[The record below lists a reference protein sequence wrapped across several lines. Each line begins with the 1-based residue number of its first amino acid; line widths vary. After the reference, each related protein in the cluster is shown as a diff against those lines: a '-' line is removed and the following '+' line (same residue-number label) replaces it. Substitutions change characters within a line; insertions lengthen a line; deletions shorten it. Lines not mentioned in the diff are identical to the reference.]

1 MASHEPQNW
10 KGSPSKVSVVVICR
24 AAEEDAVIGSL
35 GLTRAFVEAGQEATI
50 VFAGEALHAL
60 GRGTFRWSESF
71 KGRDAR
77 TLIIRNAEKAGIAA
91 ADRTRDPRWS
101 DVRALLEGIASA
113 GTIRLVACPVWSAFL
128 GQDAEP
134 AYLET
139 ITSSELVALL
149 ASADT
154 IVGGY

>member
-1 MASHEPQNW
+1 MANHEQQN
-10 KGSPSKVSVVVICR
+10 KEEGSAKVSVVVICR
-24 AAEEDAVIGSL
+24 AAEEDAVIGSI
-35 GLTRAFVEAGQEATI
+35 GLTQAFVEAGQGATI

-60 GRGTFRWSESF
+60 GRGTFRWSECF

-101 DVRALLEGIASA
+101 DVRALLEGIASD
-113 GTIRLVACPVWSAFL
+113 GTIRLVACPVWSSLL
-128 GQDAEP
+128 GQGAEP

-139 ITSSELVALL
+139 IESSELVALL
-149 ASADT
+149 AAADT